1 MLRIGNSAYIQETC
15 EKLGLRPETVAVALT
30 YTNLFFLRKSYL
42 NYDRALVCCA
52 SMFIACKLLY
62 EKMNIM
68 LFCREYWQITH
79 KGSICPPISEESRKQ
94 ITENIFKIECDV
106 LNTINFK
113 LDLELLIPW
122 P

>member
-1 MLRIGNSAYIQETC
+1 
-15 EKLGLRPETVAVALT
+15 
-30 YTNLFFLRKSYL
+30 
-42 NYDRALVCCA
+42 
-52 SMFIACKLLY
+52 MFIACKLLY

-113 LDLELLIPW
+113 LDLDFAFPHKVALFVRGQGLQSKSLTYHTISTDDAKHES
-122 P
+122 